1 MGKKVAVGGVE
12 GAPDT
17 VYQVSGKAGHEW
29 FRAHESRSL
38 GQLQVRPLP
47 NMVSGLTPE

>member
-17 VYQVSGKAGHEW
+17 VYQVSVQ
-29 FRAHESRSL
+29 SRSSWCRANHL
-38 GQLQVRPLP
+38 ATQANYR
-47 NMVSGLTPE
+47 

>member
-17 VYQVSGKAGHEW
+17 VYQVSAPVLVL
-29 FRAHESRSL
+29 ASL
-38 GQLQVRPLP
+38 
-47 NMVSGLTPE
+47 

>member
-17 VYQVSGKAGHEW
+17 VYQVSVQSMS
-29 FRAHESRSL
+29 SRRHADEARST
-38 GQLQVRPLP
+38 GQL
-47 NMVSGLTPE
+47 